1 MLYVYPPS
9 PVRVVWRPSGW
20 PP

>member
-1 MLYVYPPS
+1 MLYVYPHS

-20 PP
+20 LP